1 MKKNIFI
8 IALILVTTTVFS
20 QKKEK
25 IKGSKTVTIEQKTV
39 ADFDA
44 IEVLDNLE
52 ISLIKGDKNGVE
64 LEADDNLQG
73 ALSLVSTGSVLTLS
87 LSNKIASYKKFN
99 IRVTYTDAFKVIT
112 SRDEAKI
119 TALETI
125 KLATLS
131 CNSFDTSKLF
141 LNVDSKIFS
150 LSNSDKSKAELNLK
164 TDQSTIVMSK
174 NAELKALISSPTLKM
189 DMYQKAEATLEGD
202 IIDFQLR
209 LDNNAEFVGKNLSSK
224 NAIVLA
230 EAYSKGSVFASTTF
244 NLDASGDA
252 AIELYG
258 DPKIEIKRF
267 SDEVVL
273 SKKRLK

>member
-1 MKKNIFI
+1 MKKNILI
-8 IALILVTTTVFS
+8 IALIMVTTTAFC

-44 IEVLDNLE
+44 IEVLDDLE

-73 ALSLVSTGSVLTLS
+73 SLSLVSNGSVLTLS
-87 LSNKIASYKKFN
+87 LSNKISSYKKFN
-99 IRVTYTDAFKVIT
+99 IRVTYTDGFKAIT

-125 KLATLS
+125 KLSSIT

-150 LSNSDKSKAELNLK
+150 LSSSDKSKAELNLK

-174 NAELKALISSPTLKM
+174 NSELKALISSPVLKM
-189 DMYQKAEATLEGD
+189 DMYQKTEAALEGD

-209 LDNNAEFVGKNLSSK
+209 LDNNAEFEGKNLTAK
-224 NAIVLA
+224 NAAILA
-230 EAYSKGSVFASTTF
+230 EAYTKGSVFAATTF
-244 NLDASGDA
+244 ILDASGDA
-252 AIELYG
+252 AIALYG

-267 SDEVVL
+267 EDEVIL